1 MRRYRY
7 READDL
13 MTRKVVIDCFPESL
27 SRYRDSWAVVA
38 VDVIRATTT
47 AVTATVSGRE
57 CFPVPS
63 LEVAVPL
70 AARLHDPLLAG
81 ELGGNKPYGFH
92 LNNSPAALARR
103 TDVERPMILLST
115 TGTRLICE
123 SGPCEAVYVACL
135 RNVTAQVDR
144 LVDRHAWVAVVG
156 AGARGEF
163 REEDQLCCAWIA
175 QGLMEAGYE
184 PQAET
189 ASIVARWRGL
199 PAEAFVDGKSTE
211 YLKQTDQLHD
221 LDFILDHVDDVD
233 ATFMLLEVG
242 LPLLAIAP
250 EAGRLVTDSR
260 QGGGR

>member
-1 MRRYRY
+1 MS
-7 READDL
+7 A
-13 MTRKVVIDCFPESL
+13 TVVIDCLPESL
-27 SRYRDSWAVVA
+27 PRYRDGWAVVA

-47 AVTATVSGRE
+47 AVTAAFSGRR

-70 AARLHDPLLAG
+70 VARLDDPLLVG
-81 ELGGNKPYGFH
+81 ELGGSTPFGFH

-135 RNVTAQVDR
+135 RNHTAQVAR
-144 LVDRHAWVAVVG
+144 LVGRHERVAVVG

-175 QGLMEAGYE
+175 GGLMEAGYE
-184 PQAET
+184 PLGRT
-189 ASIVARWRGL
+189 VSIIERWRDA
-199 PAEAFVDGKSTE
+199 PADAFVGNKSTE
-211 YLKQTDQLHD
+211 YLRQTGQLED
-221 LDFILDHVDDVD
+221 LSFILAHVDDVD
-233 ATFMLLEVG
+233 ATVAFDGLSLTILPTGPDDVTPGLLG
-242 LPLLAIAP
+242 SRWRW
-250 EAGRLVTDSR
+250 GR
-260 QGGGR
+260 

>member
-1 MRRYRY
+1 
-7 READDL
+7 
-13 MTRKVVIDCFPESL
+13 MTRKVVIDCFPDSL
-27 SRYRDSWAVVA
+27 PRYREGWAVVA

-47 AVTATVSGRE
+47 AVSATVRGWE

-92 LNNSPAALARR
+92 LNNSPAALVRR

-135 RNVTAQVDR
+135 RNVTAQVDW
-144 LVDRHAWVAVVG
+144 LVGRHERVAVVG

-175 QGLMEAGYE
+175 QRLMEAGYE
-184 PQAET
+184 PQGET
-189 ASIVARWRGL
+189 ASIVDRWSGL
-199 PAEAFVDGKSTE
+199 PPEAFVGGKSTE
-211 YLKQTDQLHD
+211 YLKQTDQLDD
-221 LDFILDHVDDVD
+221 LDFILNHVDDVD
-233 ATFMLLEVG
+233 ATFTLHGVG
-242 LPLLAIAP
+242 LPLLAVVP
-250 EAGRLVTDSR
+250 EAGRLVTESGR
-260 QGGGR
+260 GGGN

>member
-1 MRRYRY
+1 MP
-7 READDL
+7 
-13 MTRKVVIDCFPESL
+13 TKVVIDCFPDSL
-27 SRYRDSWAVVA
+27 PRYRDGWAVVA

-47 AVTATVSGRE
+47 AVTATVRGRQ

-70 AARLHDPLLAG
+70 AARLHDPLLVG
-81 ELGGNKPYGFH
+81 ELGGNRPYGFH
-92 LNNSPAALARR
+92 LNNSPAALVRR
-103 TDVERPMILLST
+103 TDAERPMILLST

-144 LVDRHAWVAVVG
+144 LVGRHERVAVIG

-175 QGLMEAGYE
+175 QRLMEAGYE

-199 PAEAFVDGKSTE
+199 PPESFVGGKSTE
-211 YLKQTDQLHD
+211 YLKQTDQLDD
-221 LDFILDHVDDVD
+221 LDFVLNHVDDLD
-233 ATFMLLEVG
+233 ATFILPGVG
-242 LPLLAIAP
+242 RPLLTMVP
-250 EAGRLVTDSR
+250 EAGRLVTESGR
-260 QGGGR
+260 GGGG